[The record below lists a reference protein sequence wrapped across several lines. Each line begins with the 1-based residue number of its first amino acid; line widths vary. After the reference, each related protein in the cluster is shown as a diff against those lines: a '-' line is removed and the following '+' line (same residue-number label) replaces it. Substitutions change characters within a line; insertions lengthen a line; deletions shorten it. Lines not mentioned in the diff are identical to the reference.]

1 MAAHKLSLSRLETFL
16 FEACDIL
23 RGNMDAS
30 EYKEYIISM
39 LFLKRVND
47 QFEVHR
53 DRRKK
58 TLTEVRGV
66 SDPVMIYGELERQNA
81 PEYDFFVPLPARW
94 KRLDADPEFY
104 TDDEGK
110 QQPYNYIKDLQEEIG
125 DHLNKALAALQD
137 ANLDKLD
144 GVFNQDNINFNKTFG
159 KNNKQIS
166 DEDLRELIKKFNR
179 ISLRDDNLEFP
190 DLMGAAYEYLIK
202 HFADSAG
209 KKAGE
214 FYTPNEIVR
223 LLVNILEPSK
233 DAEIYDPTVGSGGM
247 LIECK
252 NYVESR
258 YSTAKNLSLYGQE
271 KSGTVWGLCKMN
283 MLFHN
288 IYDSK
293 ILNGDTLLNPLHI
306 AASGELKTFDIVIA
320 NPPFSQDYSTTNMKF
335 KERFNFWM
343 PTKDKADF
351 MFVQHMV
358 ASLNNAGRMAVVMPH
373 GVLYRGG
380 EEKKFREWLV
390 KRGYLEAVIGL
401 PPALFY
407 GTGIGA
413 CVLVINK
420 AGAQLRDHVLF
431 INADREYKEGKN
443 QNKLRPEDLEKIAY
457 TYRHK
462 QEIHKYS
469 KLVAKSKVVDELNNL
484 ENEDFNFNIRR
495 FVDNAPPPEPQ
506 DVHAHLQG
514 GIPENEVKSLNDYFD
529 CYAGLETK
537 LFAPFKVNY
546 LKFSDNI
553 AHKEDIKKLF
563 DESEEIKT
571 AQGKYAIA
579 IREWWNEQM
588 PLLESLPQGKTS
600 VFDLYNQFSASLT
613 EKLRLK
619 HNHGNNTGQVDQGS
633 DILDEF
639 KCRGSFAAYW
649 NSITNDIKSVDA
661 SGWNAELIPDD
672 EILQSQFPEVLKEL
686 KDNEARRDELQAKFD
701 EVNELEDDVWN
712 EEDYEVWRSKELKE
726 HKDGIKALKGE
737 RKEADKE
744 YMNLQKRIKANE
756 KAMKTQPELADEVT
770 RLKTEAAKYLAEVQR
785 YDYMIEAD
793 ENRMAKHTELEEEL
807 KTCKRKIKE
816 IKDRKQVLVDQARLL
831 ITPEE
836 AKELILKRWLRT
848 LQQTVNDYLQA
859 HTRQLL
865 QAVENIWE
873 KYTTPLHSILG
884 EREKE
889 TEVLN
894 TFLFELGYE

>member
-1 MAAHKLSLSRLETFL
+1 MANKISLSRLETFL

-53 DRRKK
+53 DRRRK

-66 SDPVMIYGELERQNA
+66 SDPEMIYGELERQNA
-81 PEYDFFVPLPARW
+81 PEYDFFVPLAARW
-94 KRLDADPEFY
+94 KRLDGDPEFY

-125 DHLNKALAALQD
+125 DHLNKALAALQE

-214 FYTPNEIVR
+214 FYTPNEIVK
-223 LLVNILEPSK
+223 LLVNILEPGK

-258 YSTAKNLSLYGQE
+258 YGTAKNLSLYGQE

-293 ILNGDTLLNPLHI
+293 ILNGDTLLNPLHQNNN
-306 AASGELKTFDIVIA
+306 ELRTFDIILA
-320 NPPFSQDYSTTNMKF
+320 NPPFSQDYSTTSMKF
-335 KERFNFWM
+335 KERFSFWM

-390 KRGYLEAVIGL
+390 NRGYLEAVIGL
-401 PPALFY
+401 PSALFY

-420 AGAQLRDHVLF
+420 ADAHNRDHVLF
-431 INADREYKEGKN
+431 INADREFKEGKN
-443 QNKLRPEDLEKIAY
+443 QNKLRPEDLEKIAF

-462 QEIHKYS
+462 KETPKYS
-469 KLVAKSKVVDELNNL
+469 KLVAKSKAIDEHNNL

-514 GIPENEVKSLNDYFD
+514 GIPENEVKALNDYFN
-529 CYAGLETK
+529 CYAGLEAK
-537 LFAPFKVNY
+537 LFEPLKPNY
-546 LKFSDNI
+546 LKFTNSI
-553 AHKEDIKKLF
+553 AYKEDIKKLF

-571 AQGKYAIA
+571 AFAQYNLAIG
-579 IREWWNEQM
+579 EWWQQQL
-588 PLLESLPQGKTS
+588 PLLEQLPEQKTS
-600 VFDLYNQFSASLT
+600 VFDLYHTFSATLT
-613 EKLRLK
+613 EKLIALP
-619 HNHGNNTGQVDQGS
+619 
-633 DILDEF
+633 ILDEF
-639 KCRGSFAAYW
+639 KSRGSFAAYW

-744 YMNLQKRIKANE
+744 YKNLLKRIKAGALDSE
-756 KAMKTQPELADEVT
+756 KLKVESENWKVEIESLDERINT
-770 RLKTEAAKYLAEVQR
+770 GEQR
-785 YDYMIEAD
+785 F
-793 ENRMAKHTELEEEL
+793 AKHTELEEEL
-807 KTCKRKIKE
+807 KTCKKKIKE
-816 IKDRKQVLVDQARLL
+816 IKDRKQNLVDMARQS

-836 AKELILKRWLRT
+836 AKDLILNRWLRT
-848 LQQTVNDYLQA
+848 LQQTVSDYLQA
-859 HTRQLL
+859 HQRQLL
-865 QAVENIWE
+865 QAIENVWE
-873 KYTTPLHSILG
+873 KYTTTLQNILSD
-884 EREKE
+884 RETQSE
-889 TEVLN
+889 
-894 TFLFELGYE
+894 LFDAYLLELGYE

>member
-1 MAAHKLSLSRLETFL
+1 MANKISLSRLETFL
-16 FEACDIL
+16 FDACDIL

-58 TLTEVRGV
+58 TLTDVRGV
-66 SDPVMIYGELERQNA
+66 SEPEILYGELERQNA
-81 PEYDFFVPLPARW
+81 PEYDFFVPLAARW
-94 KRLDADPEFY
+94 KRLEGDPETY
-104 TDDEGK
+104 IDSEGNE
-110 QQPYNYIKDLQEEIG
+110 QRYNFIKDLTEEIG
-125 DHLNKALAALQD
+125 DHLNKALAALQE

-166 DEDLRELIKKFNR
+166 DEDLRKLIQHFNR
-179 ISLRDDNLEFP
+179 MNLRDDNLEFP

-214 FYTPNEIVR
+214 FYTPNEIVK
-223 LLVNILEPSK
+223 LLVNILEPGEN
-233 DAEIYDPTVGSGGM
+233 AEIYDPTVGSGGM

-258 YSTAKNLSLYGQE
+258 YGSARNITLYGQE

-293 ILNGDTLLNPLHI
+293 ILNGDTLLNPLHQEH
-306 AASGELKTFDIVIA
+306 GELKTFDIVIA

-335 KERFNFWM
+335 KERFSFWM
-343 PTKDKADF
+343 PNKDKADF

-390 KRGYLEAVIGL
+390 GRGYLEAVIGM
-401 PPALFY
+401 PSALFY

-420 AGAQLRDHVLF
+420 AGAHERDHVLF

-462 QEIHKYS
+462 KETPKYS
-469 KLVAKSKVVDELNNL
+469 KLVAKSKAIDENNNL

-514 GIPENEVKSLNDYFD
+514 GIPENEVKALNDYFN
-529 CYAGLETK
+529 CYAGLEAK
-537 LFAPFKVNY
+537 LFEPLKPNY
-546 LKFSDNI
+546 LKFSNSI
-553 AHKEDIKKLF
+553 ANKEEIKKLF
-563 DESEEIKT
+563 DESQEIKT
-571 AQGKYAIA
+571 AFARYNQAIA
-579 IREWWNEQM
+579 EWGQQQIPAIEQ
-588 PLLESLPQGKTS
+588 LPKGQAN
-600 VFDLYNQFSASLT
+600 VFDLYHDFSRTLT
-613 EKLRLK
+613 EKLNALP
-619 HNHGNNTGQVDQGS
+619 
-633 DILDEF
+633 ILDDF
-639 KCRGSFAAYW
+639 KSRGSFAAYW
-649 NSITNDIKSVDA
+649 NSITNDIKSVIA

-701 EVNELEDDVWN
+701 EVNELEDDTWN

-726 HKDGIKALKGE
+726 HKDSIKELKGE

-744 YMNLQKRIKANE
+744 YKLLLKRIKAGALDSAQLKVESE
-756 KAMKTQPELADEVT
+756 K
-770 RLKTEAAKYLAEVQR
+770 LKAEVERLDEQ
-785 YDYMIEAD
+785 IAKE

-807 KTCKRKIKE
+807 KLCKRKIKE
-816 IKDRKQVLVDQARLL
+816 IKDRKQALVDQARLL
-831 ITPEE
+831 ITTEE
-836 AKELILKRWLRT
+836 AKELIMQRWLQT

-859 HTRQLL
+859 HQRQLL
-865 QAVENIWE
+865 QAVENVWE
-873 KYTTPLHSILG
+873 KYTTPLNEIVTVR
-884 EREKE
+884 ERE
-889 TEVLN
+889 TELLEN
-894 TFLFELGYE
+894 YLLELGYE

>member
-1 MAAHKLSLSRLETFL
+1 MAKHKLSLSRLESFL

-53 DRRKK
+53 DTRKK
-58 TLTEVRGV
+58 VLTEVRGLN
-66 SDPVMIYGELERQNA
+66 DPELIYGELERQNA
-81 PEYDFFVPLPARW
+81 PEYDFFVPLAARW
-94 KRLDADPEFY
+94 KQLDGDPEFY
-104 TDDEGK
+104 TDSEGK
-110 QQPYNYIKDLQEEIG
+110 QQRYNYIKDLQEEIG

-166 DEDLRELIKKFNR
+166 DEDLRELIKKFNK

-214 FYTPNEIVR
+214 FYTPNEIVK
-223 LLVNILEPSK
+223 LLVNILEPGK

-258 YSTAKNLSLYGQE
+258 YGTAKNLSLYGQE

-293 ILNGDTLLNPLHI
+293 ILNGDTLLNPLHQNNN
-306 AASGELKTFDIVIA
+306 ELRTFDIILA
-320 NPPFSQDYSTTNMKF
+320 NPPFSQDYSTTSMKF
-335 KERFNFWM
+335 KERFSFWM

-358 ASLNNAGRMAVVMPH
+358 ASLSNAGRMAVVMPH

-390 KRGYLEAVIGL
+390 NRGYLEAVIGL
-401 PPALFY
+401 PSALFY

-420 AGAQLRDHVLF
+420 AEAHNRDHVLF
-431 INADREYKEGKN
+431 INADREFKEGKN

-462 QEIHKYS
+462 KETSKYS
-469 KLVAKSKVVDELNNL
+469 RLVAKNKTIDEHNNL

-514 GIPENEVKSLNDYFD
+514 GIPENEVKALNDYFN
-529 CYAGLETK
+529 CYAGLEAK
-537 LFAPFKVNY
+537 LFEHLKPNY

-571 AQGKYAIA
+571 AFGRYNLAIG
-579 IREWWNEQM
+579 EWWQQQL
-588 PLLESLPQGKTS
+588 PLLEELPEQKTS
-600 VFDLYNQFSASLT
+600 VFDLYHTFSATLT
-613 EKLRLK
+613 EKLIALP
-619 HNHGNNTGQVDQGS
+619 
-633 DILDEF
+633 ILDEF
-639 KCRGSFAAYW
+639 KSRGSFAAYW

-712 EEDYEVWRSKELKE
+712 EDDYEVWRSNELKE
-726 HKDGIKALKGE
+726 HKDGIKAVKGE

-744 YMNLQKRIKANE
+744 YKNLQKRIKANE
-756 KAMKTQPELADEVT
+756 KALKTQPELADEIAT
-770 RLKTEAAKYLAEVQR
+770 LKAEAVKYLAEVER
-785 YDYMIEAD
+785 YDAMIEAE

-807 KTCKRKIKE
+807 KTCKKKIKE
-816 IKDRKQVLVDQARLL
+816 IKDRKQDLVDKARLL

-836 AKELILKRWLRT
+836 AKDLILSRWLRT
-848 LQQTVNDYLQA
+848 LQQTVNGYLQA
-859 HTRQLL
+859 HQRQLL
-865 QAVENIWE
+865 LEVEKIRD
-873 KYTTPLHSILG
+873 KYSTTLNKILD
-884 EREKE
+884 ERERE
-889 TEVLN
+889 TELLN
-894 TFLFELGYE
+894 IFFQELGYD